1 MHVRM
6 NSVGDAHWIRPA
18 SFWTRT
24 KTNLKYLVMCTVH
37 TPGATWQSAH
47 CAGGLYNW
55 NDNCDVIYNDYSPK
69 TLDTNHVQKCTTT
82 KQWCEIRFIH
92 CGVLLLTWLGLAS
105 SGFCASV
112 SAFLHIV
119 SITPITITH
128 YVGCS
133 KNILQRPRTFAW
145 QSNSLIILGTC
156 NTPQQL
162 LLTLR
167 EERLS
172 NKWWQTETR
181 NNMY

>member
-1 MHVRM
+1 MHVRI

-24 KTNLKYLVMCTVH
+24 KRTWSTSSCAQCTHQVLRDSLL
-37 TPGATWQSAH
+37 TAQVVYT
-47 CAGGLYNW
+47 W
-55 NDNCDVIYNDYSPK
+55 NDNCDIIYHNYSPK
-69 TLDTNHVQKCTTT
+69 TLDTKPVHICTTT
-82 KQWCEIRFIH
+82 KPWCEIQFIH